1 MPLPNTQ
8 QCGADT
14 KTGKPCEA
22 TAMPNGRCRRHGG
35 KSLSGIAHP
44 NYQGKGKSKYLPE
57 RMRGTYEAALDDPE
71 LLVLRNDIAIIDAR
85 LYDLLQRVDTGESG
99 KLWRDAQTAYFDLL
113 EAMRAQDVKLINSAV
128 SKMGRCLD
136 NGVDDYTAW
145 DEVTKAIQQRK
156 GLAESE
162 RKRLI
167 EARQMIS
174 VEQAMMLLTAL
185 LTTIKEHVKDTAALT
200 AIQREFIRITTLGNH
215 QIIDAESVER

>member
-1 MPLPNTQ
+1 MPIKGVQT
-8 QCGADT
+8 CGA
-14 KTGKPCEA
+14 KTRSGKLCENP
-22 TAMPNGRCRRHGG
+22 AMPNGRCRMHNG
-35 KSLSGIAHP
+35 KAKSGVAHP

-85 LYDLLQRVDTGESG
+85 LYDLLQRVDSGESG
-99 KLWRDAQTAYFDLL
+99 KLWRDAQAAYFNLL
-113 EAMRAQDVKLINSAV
+113 EAMRAQDVAGINSAV
-128 SKMGRCLD
+128 ARIGRCLD
-136 NGVDDYTAW
+136 SGVDDYTAW

-185 LTTIKEHVKDTAALT
+185 LTTIKEHVKDTNALS
-200 AIQREFIRITTLGNH
+200 AIQREFIRITSIGDH
-215 QIIDAESVER
+215 RVIDAETIER

>member
-113 EAMRAQDVKLINSAV
+113 EAMRAQDVKLINSAI

-136 NGVDDYTAW
+136 SGVDDYTAW

-174 VEQAMMLLTAL
+174 VEQAMMLLASL
-185 LTTIKEHVKDTAALT
+185 LNTIKEHVKDTTALT

>member
-85 LYDLLQRVDTGESG
+85 LYDLLQRVDSGESG
-99 KLWRDAQTAYFDLL
+99 KLWRDAQFAYYELL

-128 SKMGRCLD
+128 ARIGRCLD
-136 NGVDDYTAW
+136 SGVDDYTAW
-145 DEVTKAIQQRK
+145 DEVTKAIHQRK

-185 LTTIKEHVKDTAALT
+185 LTTIKEHVKDTNALS
-200 AIQREFIRITTLGNH
+200 AIQREFIRITSIGDH
-215 QIIDAESVER
+215 RIIDAESIE

>member
-1 MPLPNTQ
+1 MPLPNTK
-8 QCGADT
+8 QCGAPKRDGT
-14 KTGKPCEA
+14 PC
-22 TAMPNGRCRRHGG
+22 TNPAMPNGRCRMHNGNA
-35 KSLSGIAHP
+35 KFGIAHP

-57 RMRGTYEAALDDPE
+57 RMRATYEAALDDPE

-113 EAMRAQDVKLINSAV
+113 EAMRAQDVKLINSAI

-136 NGVDDYTAW
+136 SGVDDYTAW

-185 LTTIKEHVKDTAALT
+185 LITIKEHVKDTTALA

>member
-1 MPLPNTQ
+1 MPIKGVR
-8 QCGADT
+8 QCGANT
-14 KTGKPCEA
+14 RSGKPCTNA
-22 TAMPNGRCRRHGG
+22 AMPNGRCRMHNGNA
-35 KSLSGIAHP
+35 KAGITHP

-57 RMRGTYEAALDDPE
+57 RMRATYEAALDDPE

-113 EAMRAQDVKLINSAV
+113 EAMRAQDVKLINSAI

-136 NGVDDYTAW
+136 SGVDDYTAW

-174 VEQAMMLLTAL
+174 VEQAMMLLASL
-185 LTTIKEHVKDTAALT
+185 LNTIKEHVKDTTALA

>member
-99 KLWRDAQTAYFDLL
+99 KLWRDAQAAYFNLL
-113 EAMRAQDVKLINSAV
+113 EAMRAQDVAGINSAV
-128 SKMGRCLD
+128 SRMGRCLD
-136 NGVDDYTAW
+136 KGVDDYTAW

-185 LTTIKEHVKDTAALT
+185 LTTIKEHVKDTNALT
-200 AIQREFIRITTLGNH
+200 AIQREFIRITSIGDH
-215 QIIDAESVER
+215 RVIDAETIER

>member
-1 MPLPNTQ
+1 
-8 QCGADT
+8 
-14 KTGKPCEA
+14 
-22 TAMPNGRCRRHGG
+22 
-35 KSLSGIAHP
+35 
-44 NYQGKGKSKYLPE
+44 
-57 RMRGTYEAALDDPE
+57 
-71 LLVLRNDIAIIDAR
+71 
-85 LYDLLQRVDTGESG
+85 
-99 KLWRDAQTAYFDLL
+99 
-113 EAMRAQDVKLINSAV
+113 VKLINSAI

-136 NGVDDYTAW
+136 SGVDDYTAW

-174 VEQAMMLLTAL
+174 VEQAMMLLASL
-185 LTTIKEHVKDTAALT
+185 LNTIKEHVKDTTALT